1 MDDFPIETQFFQ
13 KKSDP
18 PAKPKF
24 LEHMDQSSGK
34 PPGRNLS
41 LASLT
46 EIKSGRPIKL
56 GRRIPTFS
64 IDHIE
69 MNNELARWE
78 PAEKQR
84 DYFNQATMGTQTRTH
99 DKNSFRRK
107 LHLYMYAIHFW
118 VRQAIIVLRKESTF
132 EKKRESIFKIL
143 CCLKMMEPATKGK
156 LHLF

>member
-1 MDDFPIETQFFQ
+1 LSIDSLEGKSENEHLPYSEHQVFHLKLTRTREKAIMDDFPIETQFFQ

-69 MNNELARWE
+69 MNNELAR
-78 PAEKQR
+78 
-84 DYFNQATMGTQTRTH
+84 
-99 DKNSFRRK
+99 
-107 LHLYMYAIHFW
+107 
-118 VRQAIIVLRKESTF
+118 
-132 EKKRESIFKIL
+132 
-143 CCLKMMEPATKGK
+143 
-156 LHLF
+156 